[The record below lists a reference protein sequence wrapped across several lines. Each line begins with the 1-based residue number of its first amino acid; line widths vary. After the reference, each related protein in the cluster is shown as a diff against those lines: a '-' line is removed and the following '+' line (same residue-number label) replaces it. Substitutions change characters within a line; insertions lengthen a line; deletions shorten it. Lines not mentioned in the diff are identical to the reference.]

1 MKSEQVY
8 KLLQEV
14 AEKLNIAVKEQNL
27 RTAGI
32 PVKSGFCIV
41 RDEKLFIIDK
51 HLSCYRKTRILGTFL
66 STLPLDDIYI
76 VPKVREILKKFES
89 G

>member
-8 KLLQEV
+8 KLLKDV

-51 HLSCYRKTRILGTFL
+51 HLTNYRKAKILGEFL
-66 STLPLDDIYI
+66 SQFPLDDIYI
-76 VPKVREILKKFES
+76 VPKVREILKKYE
-89 G
+89 